1 MIFSLCHVFLY
12 FFVFITDEGVL
23 SGDFIKNGDDVL
35 KLLVEWSPENS
46 STEEATSDFH
56 PCNQIG
62 YHGNID
68 ESGSVRDKV

>member
-1 MIFSLCHVFLY
+1 MV
-12 FFVFITDEGVL
+12 
-23 SGDFIKNGDDVL
+23 
-35 KLLVEWSPENS
+35 PENS